1 MSLSKQLLILITFIF
16 LIVFSVSFLVS
27 VENIRSYL
35 EGEAEIHV
43 QDTATS
49 LGLSLS
55 PHMLDEQDPILRT
68 MMNAIFDTGY
78 YQEMRLVSVDGE
90 DLVTLTNDLK
100 VGNVPQWFIN
110 IFPMQTATAVSEIS
124 SGWSISGTLHVTG
137 NAGYGYIN
145 LYDQAKQTLL
155 YSLVVLLIAVVMLL
169 FVLQLTLKSLKQ
181 IELQAN
187 EISTGKF
194 SLIERMPWTSDVR
207 TVAKAMNSMSSK
219 IGAMIMRLNA
229 RLEQLTENL
238 KRDPL
243 TQLYNQE
250 TFDNNFKHSLSVGEA
265 GYAVFVKFDDLSM
278 VSKELG
284 NDGVDKLLIEFAH
297 TINHFS
303 DVTPYRIYGSEFAL
317 LCIRFD
323 QQQITALGETLQ
335 KALSDLGNDRGI
347 PDLAHIG
354 IVRFD
359 RSSEFARL
367 SPALLEA
374 YEQAKNIGSNAFYVQ
389 EDSMA
394 SMSDQQW
401 KSTII
406 DTIENDLA
414 NVELTNPAYN
424 YAGNEQLKVMEEAF
438 TVVKN
443 RIGKVL
449 PIGTFFSMAQEFDLV
464 EDMDKYIVN
473 KVLDVMVLN
482 KYTTPVT
489 INLSMSSVSSPAFA
503 AWLMSKLEETK
514 IDRSLLVFAVT
525 AYAAAKQINVFEG
538 FCTFVKSINAKVM
551 LKRYSSDIIAVDA
564 LKPLQVDYIRL
575 TRNITTDI
583 SNNQNKPDFLEFI
596 NELTQ
601 LLEIKVITETVD
613 DDKDFEIVRDASI
626 YGIGR

>member
-1 MSLSKQLLILITFIF
+1 
-16 LIVFSVSFLVS
+16 
-27 VENIRSYL
+27 
-35 EGEAEIHV
+35 
-43 QDTATS
+43 
-49 LGLSLS
+49 
-55 PHMLDEQDPILRT
+55 
-68 MMNAIFDTGY
+68 
-78 YQEMRLVSVDGE
+78 
-90 DLVTLTNDLK
+90 
-100 VGNVPQWFIN
+100 
-110 IFPMQTATAVSEIS
+110 
-124 SGWSISGTLHVTG
+124 
-137 NAGYGYIN
+137 
-145 LYDQAKQTLL
+145 
-155 YSLVVLLIAVVMLL
+155 
-169 FVLQLTLKSLKQ
+169 
-181 IELQAN
+181 
-187 EISTGKF
+187 
-194 SLIERMPWTSDVR
+194 
-207 TVAKAMNSMSSK
+207 
-219 IGAMIMRLNA
+219 MIMRLNA

-284 NDGVDKLLIEFAH
+284 NEGVDKLLIEFAH
-297 TINHFS
+297 TIKHFS

-323 QQQITALGETLQ
+323 QQQITALGETLR

-414 NVELTNPAYN
+414 AVELTNPAYN
-424 YAGNEQLKVMEEAF
+424 FTGSSQLKVMEEAF

-443 RIGKVL
+443 RRGKVL

-464 EDMDKYIVN
+464 EEMDKYIVN
-473 KVLDVMVLN
+473 KVLDLMVAN
-482 KYTTPVT
+482 KYSNPVT
-489 INLSMSSVSSPAFA
+489 INLSMSSVSSPAFSS
-503 AWLMSKLEETK
+503 WLMTKLEETK
-514 IDRSLLVFAVT
+514 IDRNLLVFAVT

-538 FCTFVKSINAKVM
+538 FCAFVKSINAKVM

-613 DDKDFEIVRDASI
+613 DEKDFEIVRDASI